1 MCRSQRSEKKE
12 FRQQNPDAK
21 HLRRD
26 DLKSPCGTLNAAVLT
41 SGSQALPIPLFLLWF
56 DKIGMRMLSKLSKSQ
71 NHRITFDEARFFSTP
86 MATSFFHAV
95 RACYL
100 LT

>member
-26 DLKSPCGTLNAAVLT
+26 DLKLPCGTLNAGVLT
-41 SGSQALPIPLFLLWF
+41 SGSQALPIPLLLLWF
-56 DKIGMRMLSKLSKSQ
+56 DKIGMRMLSKLSKW
-71 NHRITFDEARFFSTP
+71 HI
-86 MATSFFHAV
+86 
-95 RACYL
+95 
-100 LT
+100 